1 MFCCVKLSF
10 INSTLSQH
18 FETETQD
25 LAGVEWSPNGCV
37 LAVWESCL
45 EVSHLPQRLK
55 IQSGVRCQRRF
66 LQEFWLRNGDFSTSL
81 PFCEVQAL
89 NCPLKAYCNEIR
101 KEFIGAN
108 GEKNSMYQV
117 VV

>member
-1 MFCCVKLSF
+1 MFCCVKVSF

-55 IQSGVRCQRRF
+55 IQSGDMKDISYGGC
-66 LQEFWLRNGDFSTSL
+66 G
-81 PFCEVQAL
+81 
-89 NCPLKAYCNEIR
+89 
-101 KEFIGAN
+101 
-108 GEKNSMYQV
+108 
-117 VV
+117 